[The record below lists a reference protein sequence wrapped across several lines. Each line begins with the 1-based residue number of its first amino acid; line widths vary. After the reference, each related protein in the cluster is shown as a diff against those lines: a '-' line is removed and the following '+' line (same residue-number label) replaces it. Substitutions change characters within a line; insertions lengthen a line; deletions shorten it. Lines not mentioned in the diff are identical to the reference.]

1 MSSPSEGSAGPPPK
15 VLSTMNQDGSRKLMR
30 PRLYAG
36 RFFQRRRVLAWFLIL
51 AFSLIPYITIA
62 GKPAIFLDL
71 AHRQFTFFG
80 KTLLATDTVILMLFM
95 LSILVSIFLLTAL
108 IGRVWCGWACPQTVY
123 MEFLFRPIERLFEG
137 PPEQQ
142 RKLDQQGGGIR
153 RLAKNGVFL
162 LIAVFLAHTF
172 LAYWVSVDVLLHWMR
187 QSPLDHP
194 GGFLVMAAVS
204 TLVFIDF
211 AWFREQTCLVACPYG
226 RFQSVLLDRSSLI
239 VGYDTTRGES
249 RGTTRDRREQKDTS
263 FGDCIDCGA
272 CVKTCPTGIDIRN
285 GLQMECVNCTQCIDA
300 CDQVMDK
307 LGKPRGLIRYS
318 SQEELE
324 TGTRRFLRPRL
335 LIYPTVL
342 IVALTLL
349 TIKLNSIK
357 TADVTVLRGLSA
369 PWTDLGDDRISNSL
383 RVKVGN
389 RDLEP
394 RKFWISVTEPAEAQ
408 LIAPENPI
416 VVPGN
421 GSHTATLFVILN
433 EEAFEHGDVPTHIEV
448 TDSLGFSQSVL
459 YKLLGP
465 RE

>member
-51 AFSLIPYITIA
+51 AFSLIPYITLG

-137 PPEQQ
+137 PSEQQ

-187 QSPLDHP
+187 LH
-194 GGFLVMAAVS
+194 M
-204 TLVFIDF
+204 
-211 AWFREQTCLVACPYG
+211 
-226 RFQSVLLDRSSLI
+226 
-239 VGYDTTRGES
+239 
-249 RGTTRDRREQKDTS
+249 
-263 FGDCIDCGA
+263 
-272 CVKTCPTGIDIRN
+272 
-285 GLQMECVNCTQCIDA
+285 
-300 CDQVMDK
+300 
-307 LGKPRGLIRYS
+307 
-318 SQEELE
+318 
-324 TGTRRFLRPRL
+324 RL
-335 LIYPTVL
+335 
-342 IVALTLL
+342 
-349 TIKLNSIK
+349 
-357 TADVTVLRGLSA
+357 
-369 PWTDLGDDRISNSL
+369 
-383 RVKVGN
+383 
-389 RDLEP
+389 
-394 RKFWISVTEPAEAQ
+394 
-408 LIAPENPI
+408 
-416 VVPGN
+416 
-421 GSHTATLFVILN
+421 
-433 EEAFEHGDVPTHIEV
+433 
-448 TDSLGFSQSVL
+448 
-459 YKLLGP
+459 
-465 RE
+465 